1 MDNEVSHMENE
12 ELKSFFDE
20 EGLKTN
26 AKIIVIGVGGGGS
39 NAVNGMIRDGDNQ
52 VQYWVFNTDSQA
64 LANSPCDNKLILGK
78 NVTRGLGAGGI
89 PAMGQKA
96 AEDSYSDIQLV
107 VKGADMVFIAC
118 GEGGGTGTGA
128 APVVAKAAKEEGC
141 LVLGI
146 VTRPFTFEGKA
157 RKLHALE
164 GISNLRKFVDA
175 LIVVSNDKMM
185 FNNGSLSVKNAFA
198 ASDEIL
204 AQSVK
209 TVTDLI
215 LVHGVINL
223 DFADVKA
230 TLSNKGLSLIGIGFG
245 TGKNKAIDAATNAIN
260 SPLLEA
266 SIRGSRSM
274 IINITVGNDTTLDDI
289 QYAINYITEA
299 AGGQDNDV
307 NIIFGVQNDDS
318 YENKIKIAIIAT
330 DFEKGISFET
340 KENNFNR
347 TLSPS
352 HTDLP
357 DVMQETSPVEE
368 KEEEPKKVV
377 QEMEDE
383 KDNSI
388 LPDFLKDFFSAKE
401 EEETPEQKK
410 KNQVDEAE
418 MKKKELTS
426 SFAPFGREKNVAD
439 DDEDDAIVIDRKI
452 ERGTL

>member
-1 MDNEVSHMENE
+1 MENE
-12 ELKSFFDE
+12 ELKPFFDE

-39 NAVNGMIRDGDNQ
+39 NAVNGMIHDKDSQ

-164 GISNLRKFVDA
+164 GISNLRKYVDA

-274 IINITVGNDTTLDDI
+274 IINITVGNDTTLDDV

-347 TLSPS
+347 TASPLEAS
-352 HTDLP
+352 LP
-357 DVMQETSPVEE
+357 DMMPSVPSFEEE
-368 KEEEPKKVV
+368 KKEEPKQVV
-377 QEMEDE
+377 KEMEEE
-383 KDNSI
+383 KDNSV
-388 LPDFLKDFFSAKE
+388 LPDFLKDFFSTKDD
-401 EEETPEQKK
+401 EETPEQKK

-418 MKKKELTS
+418 MKKKELTT
-426 SFAPFGREKNVAD
+426 SFAPFGSQKNVPE

>member
-1 MDNEVSHMENE
+1 MEQE
-12 ELKSFFDE
+12 MKPVFDE
-20 EGLKTN
+20 EGLQTN

-39 NAVNGMIRDGDNQ
+39 NAVNGMIHDKNEQ
-52 VQYWVFNTDSQA
+52 VDYWVFNTDSQA
-64 LANSPCDNKLILGK
+64 LANSPCDNKLILGR
-78 NVTRGLGAGGI
+78 NVTRGLGAGGL
-89 PAMGQKA
+89 PEMGAKA

-107 VKGADMVFIAC
+107 VKGADMVFIAA

-128 APVVAKAAKEEGC
+128 APVVAKAAKEAGC

-164 GISNLRKFVDA
+164 GINNLRENVDA

-185 FNNGSLSVKNAFA
+185 FNNGGLGIKDAFA

-230 TLSNKGLSLIGIGFG
+230 TLSKKGLSLIGIGYG
-245 TGKNKAIDAATNAIN
+245 EGKNKAIDAATNAIN

-274 IINITVGNDTTLDDI
+274 IINITVGDDTTLDDV

-307 NIIFGVQNDDS
+307 NIIFGVQNEPSFHD
-318 YENKIKIAIIAT
+318 KMKIAIIAT
-330 DFEKGISFET
+330 DFEKDISVDGQD
-340 KENNFNR
+340 NNFNR
-347 TLSPS
+347 TKASQTDYVPGGNAPVHQPEEDTKPS
-352 HTDLP
+352 QVKDDMQKDRSDSVLP
-357 DVMQETSPVEE
+357 DY
-368 KEEEPKKVV
+368 
-377 QEMEDE
+377 
-383 KDNSI
+383 
-388 LPDFLKDFFSAKE
+388 LKDFFGTPEPQETPDERKNIIKE
-401 EEETPEQKK
+401 EEKLKK
-410 KNQVDEAE
+410 DDLTGSFDKVD
-418 MKKKELTS
+418 
-426 SFAPFGREKNVAD
+426 VH
-439 DDEDDAIVIDRKI
+439 DEDDDDAVVIDRKVQ
-452 ERGTL
+452 